1 MGRKK
6 KSMRASVELLTKADL
21 CLNHEGWHHILWN
34 PLQDQMITANRVPA
48 EAYLLRQIGEKGRSA
63 RNDKRLDEL
72 LAKRELQ
79 G

>member
-1 MGRKK
+1 
-6 KSMRASVELLTKADL
+6 
-21 CLNHEGWHHILWN
+21 
-34 PLQDQMITANRVPA
+34 MISANRVPA
-48 EAYLLRQIGEKGRSA
+48 ETYLLRQIGERGRSE